1 MFTSRFSLLVT
12 LSILLHACVTIN
24 VYFPA
29 AAAERAADRII
40 DQVWQ
45 KGEESNEIP
54 QDQPN
59 KQDNQSVLPYSLH
72 LADHVLNTLVP
83 MVYAAPAADLD
94 ISSPAIQAIQAQM
107 TDRHEQIKQYYDNGA
122 IGLTYNGLITLHA
135 PAKVPLRSRNQVNQW
150 IEQENADRTSLYREI
165 ALANG
170 HVQWANDIQTTFAAR
185 WIEKASVGW
194 WYQDEKANWQQRK

>member
-72 LADHVLNTLVP
+72 LADHVLNILIP
-83 MVYAAPAADLD
+83 MAYAAPAADLD
-94 ISSPAIQAIQAQM
+94 ISSPTIQAIQAQM

-122 IGLTYNGLITLHA
+122 IGLTYNGLITLHD

-150 IEQENADRTSLYREI
+150 IEQENADRTSLYHEI

-185 WIEKASVGW
+185 WIEKANVGW